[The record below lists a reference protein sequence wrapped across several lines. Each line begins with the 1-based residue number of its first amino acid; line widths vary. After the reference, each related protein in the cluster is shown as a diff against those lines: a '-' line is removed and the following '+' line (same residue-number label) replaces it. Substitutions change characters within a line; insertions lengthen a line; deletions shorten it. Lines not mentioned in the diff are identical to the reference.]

1 MSEAKKIRV
10 VGTDSGE
17 TETEASQ
24 APQGVAKPDDA
35 PPEGDSRPPAGD
47 ETTDLRAELENR
59 KKEYEETYERL
70 LRVSA
75 EFENFKKRSA
85 REMEELRKFANQSLL
100 KEMLSALDHIEL
112 ALASARSASA
122 PDPKLVEGLEL
133 TLREL
138 LRLFERFH
146 VRPVEAVGKPFNPE
160 FHEAIMREESADQ
173 PENTVV
179 RELQKGYTINGRL
192 LRPALVA
199 VAAPPPG
206 PGSEAGD

>member
-1 MSEAKKIRV
+1 MAEAKKIRV
-10 VGTDSGE
+10 VDADSNE
-17 TETEASQ
+17 TKPEANNAPPGDEEAPDK
-24 APQGVAKPDDA
+24 APQ
-35 PPEGDSRPPAGD
+35 PEESERSSGD
-47 ETTDLRAELENR
+47 EAANLRAELETR

-122 PDPKLVEGLEL
+122 PDQKLVEGLDL

-138 LRLFERFH
+138 QRLFERFN
-146 VRPVEAVGKPFNPE
+146 VMPVEAVGKPFNPE
-160 FHEAIMREESADQ
+160 FHEAIMREESADL

-179 RELQKGYTINGRL
+179 RELQKGYTISGRL

-199 VAAPPPG
+199 VAAPAG
-206 PGSEAGD
+206 PGSGGGE